1 MSNNN
6 NWDLI
11 IKPKSGWFDIEFE
24 ELWKYR
30 DLIFLFV
37 KRDFV
42 TFYKQTILGPLWY
55 IIQPLF
61 NTIVFTI
68 IFSKVAK
75 IPTDS
80 IPPFLF
86 YLSGTVVWGYFAQCL
101 TATSDTFIANTGIF
115 GKVYFPR
122 LIVPFSAVITGIFQF
137 LIQFSI
143 FLGFFFYYW
152 YQDVDISPN
161 GLIFFLP
168 LILLQMALLG
178 LGVGVLI
185 SSLTTKY
192 RDLKFALTFGIQL
205 WMFLSPVVYPLS
217 QIPEQYRIFYVFNP
231 MVSVIELFR
240 KAFLGQSSI
249 LPIHII
255 ISVTVTVFFLI
266 VGIVLFSKIEK
277 NFMDTI

>member
-1 MSNNN
+1 MSNKY
-6 NWDLI
+6 WDLI
-11 IKPKSGWFDIEFE
+11 IKPKSGWFDIDLE

-30 DLIFLFV
+30 DLMFLFV

-68 IFSKVAK
+68 IFGKVAK

-137 LIQFSI
+137 LIQFTI

-161 GLIFFLP
+161 GLIFLLP
-168 LILLQMALLG
+168 LVVLQMAFLG

-192 RDLKFALTFGIQL
+192 RDLKYALTFGIQL

-240 KAFLGQSSI
+240 KAFLGHSSI
-249 LPIHII
+249 LPIHIV
-255 ISVTVTVFFLI
+255 ISVTVTIFFLI
-266 VGIVLFSKIEK
+266 LGIVLFSKIER